1 MKRILHFAMVLFLG
15 CMLHTARAQNQ
26 WSSDYVY
33 FGNGGKLTYT
43 PDEEGNIIPD
53 FSHVGYKYGDEA
65 IPDVAVAVEVS
76 PVEGDDGA
84 NIQAA
89 IESLY
94 NVEPD
99 ASGFRGAVLLKSGE
113 YQVAGQLSITQSG
126 IVLKGEGNTDGG
138 TVLWATGTSK
148 RALLVA
154 GNNSS
159 LQIQSSTGVEVAE
172 AFVPLG
178 RQHLVVEDASGFQT
192 GNLIAIYRPGTQEWI
207 SAIKMDQIQEG
218 TPGDPTQQWTPS
230 SYSFYFERT
239 ITGISG
245 DTLFF
250 RNPIVMAL
258 DENFGGGKV
267 YKATFDRLENI
278 GIENM
283 AFKSEYTSD
292 TDEDHSW
299 TAVEFNE
306 VQNGWAKDVKSWY
319 FAYASVSLK
328 RNAKLISVLNCGSYE
343 PKSII
348 TGARRY
354 SFYCE
359 GQLNLFKNCEA
370 TQGRHDYVL
379 GSRVCGPNV
388 FTQSTAS
395 NAYSDIGPH
404 HRWAMGALFDQIN
417 TDNQIN
423 VQDRDDMGSGHGWAG
438 ANQVFWNCQGSGSVC
453 QSPWASAKNYNFGFM
468 GAKLPGAR
476 PNRPDGVWIGHNKTG
491 IFPESLYETQ
501 LDQRLNGTVIFS
513 SFSALE
519 QHNDSVF
526 LMQFNLPIDPSIVVS
541 ENFTVAGTAGIND
554 EPFEVQIHDNQTV
567 KIIFSDL
574 GILPA
579 LETIKIIASNI
590 LSEDG
595 LPLTGLKSSSFI
607 VPDER
612 PIVEGVEVVTNNEN
626 GGFGVAK
633 STKDGYVYLIMMGE
647 TAHSLA
653 DIDNSLNIAKAAR
666 SEVTQPG
673 ASVPIYTEGLHGG
686 VYRYYASDTDGRISE
701 PDNVVVIVNATGPVT
716 SIENLE
722 ETKINWHVSHG
733 VLTLHPENQDKIYH
747 FQIFDISGRTIIR
760 EDNIKGVFSTSLP
773 DIQNAPLILRI
784 MNADG
789 VVTAKF
795 FY

>member
-1 MKRILHFAMVLFLG
+1 MKQILNFVLVLFLG
-15 CMLHTARAQNQ
+15 CMINTARAQNQ
-26 WSSDYVY
+26 WSSDYVF

-53 FSHVGYKYGDEA
+53 FSHVGYQYGDES
-65 IPDVAVAVEVS
+65 IPDVPVAVEVS
-76 PVEGDDGA
+76 PVDGDDGA
-84 NIQAA
+84 TIQAA

-94 NVEPD
+94 VLEPD
-99 ASGFRGAVLLKSGE
+99 ANGFRGAVLLKSGE
-113 YQVAGQLSITQSG
+113 YQVEGQISITQSG
-126 IVLKGEGNTDGG
+126 IVLKGEGNDDQG
-138 TVLWATGTSK
+138 TVIWATGTSK
-148 RALLVA
+148 RSLLVA

-159 LQIQSSTGVEVAE
+159 LQIQSSTGVDVAE
-172 AFVPLG
+172 TFVPVG
-178 RQHLVVEDASGFQT
+178 RQHLVVENAAGFQA
-192 GNLIAIYRPGTQEWI
+192 GDLIAIYRPGTQEWI
-207 SAIKMDQIQEG
+207 SAIKMDQISPG
-218 TPGDPTQQWTPS
+218 TPGDPTQQWTPG

-239 ITGISG
+239 LTAISG

-258 DENFGGGKV
+258 DENFGGGMV
-267 YKATFDRLENI
+267 YKATFDRIENV
-278 GIENM
+278 GVENM
-283 AFKSEYTSD
+283 AFKSEYASE

-299 TAVEFNE
+299 TAVEYNS
-306 VQNGWAKDVKSWY
+306 VQNGWVRDVKSWY
-319 FAYASVSLK
+319 FAYACVSVK

-370 TQGRHDYVL
+370 TEGRHDYVL

-395 NAYSDIGPH
+395 NAYADIGPH
-404 HRWAMGALFDQIN
+404 HRWAMGALFDQIT

-438 ANQVFWNCQGSGSVC
+438 ANQVFWNCQGSGSIC
-453 QSPWASAKNYNFGFM
+453 QSPWASAKNYNFGFI

-476 PNRPDGVWIGHNKTG
+476 PNRPDGVWVGHNETG

-501 LDQRLNGTVIFS
+501 LDQRLNGTIVFS
-513 SFSALE
+513 ALSALE
-519 QHNDSVF
+519 QLNDSVF
-526 LMQFNLPIDPSIVVS
+526 LMRFNLPTNASTVVS
-541 ENFTVAGTAGIND
+541 DNFEIAGTAGIND
-554 EPFEVQIHDNQTV
+554 QPFAVEVHDNQTV

-579 LETIKIIASNI
+579 LSTIKIVANDI

-595 LPLTGLKSSSFI
+595 LSLTGLKTSSFI

-612 PIVEGVEVVTNNEN
+612 PVVEGVEIVTNNEA

-633 STKDGYVYLIMMGE
+633 STKEGYVYLIRMGE
-647 TAHSLA
+647 VLNSLA
-653 DIDNSLNIAKAAR
+653 DVDNSLNNAAAAR
-666 SEVTQPG
+666 SEVSQPG
-673 ASVPIYTEGLHGG
+673 SSVPIYTVGLQGG

-701 PDNVVVIVNATGPVT
+701 PDDVVVIINATGPVT
-716 SIENLE
+716 SIDNMQEI
-722 ETKINWHVSHG
+722 KINWHVSNG
-733 VLTLHPENQDKIYH
+733 KLTLHPENLGERYDFH
-747 FQIFDISGRTIIR
+747 LFDISGRTIIQQS
-760 EDNIKGVFSTSLP
+760 NITGVFSATLP
-773 DIQNAPLILRI
+773 HIKNSPLILRI
-784 MNADG
+784 VNADG
-789 VVTAKF
+789 VATAKF